1 MGQLKP
7 PVVLKCKP
15 TYNFQSIEFEAACG
29 NQEDIEDAL
38 QLYSFLVNRLI
49 EIAPEQTDSKRI
61 AKKKEES
68 KEELATKRQKEIL
81 DMYGIPYDKDIT
93 KKQAWELINF
103 NKNQDD

>member
-1 MGQLKP
+1 MGQFK

-15 TYNFQSIEFEAACG
+15 TYDFQSIEFEFPCG
-29 NQEDIEDAL
+29 NQEDVDEAL
-38 QLYSFLVNRLI
+38 ELYSILVNRLI

-61 AKKKEES
+61 AKKKEEP

-81 DMYGIPYDKDIT
+81 DMYGIPYDKGIT